1 MGKSVKLE
9 QTLPT
14 PRLRQ
19 ASATRAAARMSERDQ
34 TLMMA
39 GALLVGK
46 AKRERDEIED
56 LVLIKRLHETGGYK
70 HIVAEHG
77 TGDGEAWPEFCKL
90 IGWRRQTLDEH
101 LRALNEYGPNVMG
114 LLLEAGVPQV
124 GIRALLTAPED
135 LRQEMAA
142 KGEAITADDVRQV
155 LDMATAAQGRAERAD
170 ARAAE
175 VLKEQQKTER
185 ALARRTETLAKTAE
199 DLKDTKA
206 ELRRAKTGQKIA
218 NPTDAAQ
225 KMERARALI
234 AQALNVAGMVD
245 VRAAPQEAAR
255 FAAACYDD
263 GHRLIAMFAEV
274 NAAISD

>member
-1 MGKSVKLE
+1 MGKLE
-9 QTLPT
+9 QVT
-14 PRLRQ
+14 PR
-19 ASATRAAARMSERDQ
+19 TAARMSERDQ

-39 GALLVGK
+39 GALLVSK
-46 AKRERDEIED
+46 ARRERDEVED
-56 LVLIKRLHETGGYK
+56 LVLIKRLHETSAYK
-70 HIVAEHG
+70 HLVAEHG
-77 TGDGEAWPEFCKL
+77 EGDGKPWNEFCAL
-90 IGWRRQTLDEH
+90 IGWRRQTLDER
-101 LRALNEYGPNVMG
+101 LRALDIFGENVMG
-114 LLLEAGVPQV
+114 LLIEAGVPHV

-155 LDMATAAQGRAERAD
+155 LDMATAAQGRAEREE
-170 ARAAE
+170 ARAE
-175 VLKEQQKTER
+175 QERKEREKTER

-206 ELRRAKTGQKIA
+206 ELKRAKTGQGIT

-225 KMERARALI
+225 KLERARALI

-245 VRAAPQEAAR
+245 VRGAPQEAAR